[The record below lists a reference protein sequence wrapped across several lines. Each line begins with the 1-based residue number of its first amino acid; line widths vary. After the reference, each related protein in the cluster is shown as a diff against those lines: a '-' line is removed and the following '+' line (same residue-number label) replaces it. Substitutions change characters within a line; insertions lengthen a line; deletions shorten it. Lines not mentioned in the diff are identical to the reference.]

1 MTRLSAY
8 RRHLDRMS
16 EKIAVARRQF
26 EGVGTL
32 EADEQIVMALAKSLV
47 EELACLTETRTG
59 ESIFDA
65 IGEPVT
71 EAIAIAFM
79 DARDRRD
86 DRATPDSRAASR
98 ADTARSEM
106 A

>member
-1 MTRLSAY
+1 MTSLSAY

-32 EADEQIVMALAKSLV
+32 EADEQIVIALAKSLV
-47 EELACLTETRTG
+47 EELLDLAEAITD
-59 ESIFDA
+59 ESILA
-65 IGEPVT
+65 CVGEPVT

-79 DARDRRD
+79 DAREKRD
-86 DRATPDSRAASR
+86 DRRSPENRAAYAADMER
-98 ADTARSEM
+98 A
-106 A
+106 

>member
-1 MTRLSAY
+1 MTSLSAY

-26 EGVGTL
+26 EGPGTL
-32 EADEQIVMALAKSLV
+32 EADEQIVIALAKSLV
-47 EELACLTETRTG
+47 EELLDLAETRTD

-71 EAIAIAFM
+71 EVIAEAFSA
-79 DARDRRD
+79 ARDKRD
-86 DRATPDSRAASR
+86 DRATPDSRAAYAAEMERER
-98 ADTARSEM
+98 A
-106 A
+106 